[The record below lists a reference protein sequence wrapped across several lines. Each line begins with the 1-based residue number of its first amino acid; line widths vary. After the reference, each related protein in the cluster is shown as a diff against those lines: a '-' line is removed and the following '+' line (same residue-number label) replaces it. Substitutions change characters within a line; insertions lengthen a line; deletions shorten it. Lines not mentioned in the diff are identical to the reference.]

1 LREEPTRSL
10 TAAHPP
16 VRARLTVV
24 RVAGYAALVATSV
37 LMAAPLLWMLST
49 ALKPESQ
56 IFRYP
61 IEWIPQTPTLSN
73 FARVLSDYPIA
84 RWFFNSMAV
93 ALLTTAVGVP
103 LYALA
108 AYPLARLNFP
118 GKRVVFLIIL
128 ATMLMPV
135 EATMV
140 PLFLGLSRM
149 RLSDSY
155 MSLVMPV
162 VANAFGLYLLTQ
174 FFQTIPTELRDA
186 AVIDGAGH
194 LTILSRIILPLSKP
208 ALTTVS
214 IFTFMASWNNFVW
227 PFIVTNTDSTRTL
240 PAGLAALIGGV
251 DVGTRF
257 GISMASALI
266 ATLPPVVIFIALQ
279 RYFAQGISLTG
290 TKG

>member
-1 LREEPTRSL
+1 
-10 TAAHPP
+10 
-16 VRARLTVV
+16 VRTLASVHSAKPRLTIG
-24 RVAGYAALVATSV
+24 RVAGYMALVATTV
-37 LMAAPLLWMLST
+37 VMAAPLLWMVST

-56 IFRYP
+56 IFRFP
-61 IEWIPQTPTLSN
+61 IEWIPETPTLSN
-73 FARVLSDYPIA
+73 FTRVFSDYPIA
-84 RWFFNSMAV
+84 RWFFNSLTV
-93 ALLTTAVGVP
+93 AMLTTAVGVP

-118 GKRVVFLIIL
+118 GKRIIFLAIL

-140 PLFLGLSRM
+140 PLFLGLSRL
-149 RLSDSY
+149 RLSDTY
-155 MSLVMPV
+155 MSLVLPV

-174 FFQTIPTELRDA
+174 FFQTIPVELRDA
-186 AVIDGAGH
+186 AVIDGASH
-194 LTILSRIILPLSKP
+194 VTILWRIILPLSKP

>member
-1 LREEPTRSL
+1 MRTLASVHSAKP
-10 TAAHPP
+10 
-16 VRARLTVV
+16 RLTIG
-24 RVAGYAALVATSV
+24 RVAGYMALVATTV
-37 LMAAPLLWMLST
+37 VMAAPLLWMVST

-56 IFRYP
+56 IFRFP
-61 IEWIPQTPTLSN
+61 IEWIPETPTLSN
-73 FARVLSDYPIA
+73 FTRVFSDYPIA
-84 RWFFNSMAV
+84 RWFFNSLTV
-93 ALLTTAVGVP
+93 AMLTTAVGVP

-118 GKRVVFLIIL
+118 GKRIIFLAIL

-140 PLFLGLSRM
+140 PLFLGLSRL
-149 RLSDSY
+149 RLSDTY
-155 MSLVMPV
+155 MSLVLPV

-174 FFQTIPTELRDA
+174 FFQTIPVELRDA
-186 AVIDGAGH
+186 AVIDGASH
-194 LTILSRIILPLSKP
+194 VTILWRIILPLSKP

>member
-1 LREEPTRSL
+1 MRAL
-10 TAAHPP
+10 AIAHPRL
-16 VRARLTVV
+16 RARLTIG
-24 RVAGYAALVATSV
+24 RVAGYIALIATTAV
-37 LMAAPLLWMLST
+37 MAAPLLWMVST

-61 IEWIPQTPTLSN
+61 IEWIPQTPTLDN
-73 FARVLSDYPIA
+73 FARVFSDYPIA
-84 RWFFNSMAV
+84 RWFFNSLTV

-103 LYALA
+103 LYSLA
-108 AYPLARLNFP
+108 AYPLARMNFP
-118 GKRVVFLIIL
+118 GKRIIFLAIL

-140 PLFLGLSRM
+140 PLFLGLSRL
-149 RLSDSY
+149 RFSDSY
-155 MSLVMPV
+155 ISLVMPV

-174 FFQTIPTELRDA
+174 FFQTIPLELRDA

-194 LTILSRIILPLSKP
+194 VTILWRIILPLSKP

-266 ATLPPVVIFIALQ
+266 ATLPPLVIFIALE

>member
-1 LREEPTRSL
+1 MRSL
-10 TAAHPP
+10 ASAHPP
-16 VRARLTVV
+16 LRT
-24 RVAGYAALVATSV
+24 RVTIRQAAGYLALVTTSA
-37 LMAAPLLWMLST
+37 LMAAPLLWMVST

-73 FARVLSDYPIA
+73 FARVLSDYPIG
-84 RWFFNSMAV
+84 RWFFNSLAV
-93 ALLTTAVGVP
+93 ALLTTAAGVP
-103 LYALA
+103 LYSLA

-118 GKRVVFLIIL
+118 GKRFIFLAIL

-140 PLFLGLSRM
+140 PLFLGLSWL

-186 AVIDGAGH
+186 AVIDGASH

-227 PFIVTNTDSTRTL
+227 PFIVTNSDSTRTL

-266 ATLPPVVIFIALQ
+266 ATLPPVVIFVVLQ
-279 RYFAQGISLTG
+279 RYFAQGISMTG
-290 TKG
+290 SKA

>member
-1 LREEPTRSL
+1 VRTLTIAPPRLRT
-10 TAAHPP
+10 
-16 VRARLTVV
+16 RLTIG
-24 RVAGYAALVATSV
+24 RVAGYIALVATTAV
-37 LMAAPLLWMLST
+37 MAAPLLWMVST

-73 FARVLSDYPIA
+73 FARVFSDYPIA
-84 RWFFNSMAV
+84 RWFFNSLMV

-103 LYALA
+103 LYSLA
-108 AYPLARLNFP
+108 AYPLARMNFP
-118 GKRVVFLIIL
+118 GKRLIFLAIL

-140 PLFLGLSRM
+140 PLFLGLSRL
-149 RLSDSY
+149 RLSDTY

-174 FFQTIPTELRDA
+174 FFQTIPSELRDA

-194 LTILSRIILPLSKP
+194 GTILWRIILPLSKP

>member
-1 LREEPTRSL
+1 MRTL
-10 TAAHPP
+10 AIAHPRL
-16 VRARLTVV
+16 RARLTIG
-24 RVAGYAALVATSV
+24 RVAGYIALVATTAV
-37 LMAAPLLWMLST
+37 MAAPLLWMVST

-61 IEWIPQTPTLSN
+61 IEWFPQTPTLSN
-73 FARVLSDYPIA
+73 FARVFTDYPIG
-84 RWFFNSMAV
+84 RWFFNSLTV

-103 LYALA
+103 LYTLA

-118 GKRVVFLIIL
+118 GKRFIFLAIL

-140 PLFLGLSRM
+140 PLFLGLSRL
-149 RLSDSY
+149 RFSDSY
-155 MSLVMPV
+155 ISLVMPV

-174 FFQTIPTELRDA
+174 FFQTIPLELRDA
-186 AVIDGAGH
+186 AVIDGASH
-194 LTILSRIILPLSKP
+194 VTILWRIILPLSKP

-266 ATLPPVVIFIALQ
+266 ATLPPLVIFIALE

>member
-1 LREEPTRSL
+1 MGTLAIRHR
-10 TAAHPP
+10 PP
-16 VRARLTVV
+16 RARLNVGRIT
-24 RVAGYAALVATSV
+24 GYAALISTSV
-37 LMAAPLLWMLST
+37 IMAAPLLWMIST

-61 IEWIPQTPTLSN
+61 IEWIPRPCTLGN
-73 FARVLSDYPIA
+73 FARVLTDYPIA
-84 RWFFNSMAV
+84 RWFLNSLGV

-118 GKRVVFLIIL
+118 GKRIIFLMIL

-140 PLFLGLSRM
+140 PLFLGLSRL
-149 RLSDSY
+149 RFSDSY
-155 MSLVMPV
+155 VSLVLPV

-174 FFQTIPTELRDA
+174 FFQTIPSELRDA
-186 AVIDGAGH
+186 SVIDGAGH
-194 LTILSRIILPLSKP
+194 LTILTRIILPLSKP

-227 PFIVTNTDSTRTL
+227 PFIVTNSDSTRTL

-266 ATLPPVVIFIALQ
+266 ATLPPVLIFIALQ

>member
-1 LREEPTRSL
+1 MTIG
-10 TAAHPP
+10 
-16 VRARLTVV
+16 
-24 RVAGYAALVATSV
+24 RVAGYIALIVTTAV
-37 LMAAPLLWMLST
+37 MAAPLLWMVST

-56 IFRYP
+56 IFRFP

-73 FARVLSDYPIA
+73 FARVFTDYPIS
-84 RWFFNSMAV
+84 RWFFNSLAV
-93 ALLTTAVGVP
+93 ALLTAAVGVP

-118 GKRVVFLIIL
+118 GKRVIFLAIL

-140 PLFLGLSRM
+140 PLFLGLSRL
-149 RLSDSY
+149 RLSDTY

-174 FFQTIPTELRDA
+174 FFQTIPVELRDA

-194 LTILSRIILPLSKP
+194 ITILWRIILPLSKP

-227 PFIVTNTDSTRTL
+227 PFIVTNSDSTRTL

-266 ATLPPVVIFIALQ
+266 ATLPPLVIFIALQ